1 MWTVNSNRRV
11 AFVHQTNHMP
21 FVMEK
26 AAAGVWNDVL
36 IIVDG
41 SDNDGRYFLS

>member
-11 AFVHQTNHMP
+11 S

-26 AAAGVWNDVL
+26 VAAGVWNDVL

-41 SDNDGRYFLS
+41 SDNDGRYSLS